1 MQHSISVGMH
11 QSTYATEP
19 HPVFLVDGEPL
30 NLWLFKQLSTVEI
43 NCKDHFFDVDTQ
55 NLITAERGAMDV
67 HIQDLVPAQGWL
79 IDDDDMK
86 TAWRRINP
94 DGVGLT
100 TIVPLLICPD
110 DVDLTCNVIVV
121 EQETSTDLIHWNR
134 FGFAMDKP
142 YDSVG
147 ATVQWFKKFH
157 QVDFKRTE
165 YCTALVSFQALCGET
180 WIQNECCK

>member
-11 QSTYATEP
+11 QSTYATKP
-19 HPVFLVDGEPL
+19 HPVFLIDGEPL
-30 NLWLFKQLSTVEI
+30 NLWLSQQISTVAI
-43 NCKDHFFDVDTQ
+43 NYKDHFFD
-55 NLITAERGAMDV
+55 IR
-67 HIQDLVPAQGWL
+67 DLVPAQGWL
-79 IDDDDMK
+79 IDDDNMR

-94 DGVGLT
+94 NGVGLT

-110 DVDLTCNVIVV
+110 DVDLTCSVIVV

-134 FGFAMDKP
+134 FGFALDNG

-157 QVDFKRTE
+157 QAEFQRSD
-165 YCTALVSFQALCGET
+165 YCTALISFQALCGET
-180 WIQNECCK
+180 WIQNECFQ